1 MRQEKIYEGDAD
13 GVIIVNDEINNRFIV
28 DLPNAYDV
36 YWGFTGKVDGQDY
49 ANRIAYDDPKR
60 VVFEVPYD
68 RLDTQQQIQTFNIK
82 VNKARET
89 SREIIAEKVSFED
102 VLAFDEAKE
111 GKTVAFLFKNPAR
124 GFCVGETLKAG
135 KYFVAQSSGESDDKV
150 FVRLIHTS
158 RLLSGKEEFANRI
171 ESVQEKFPIGSVKYL
186 RFDDFGR
193 ITVRDYQPKQEP
205 ANQAQ
210 KPVDQA
216 QAPVQE
222 PVAMPVKADVKPEP
236 VKAGAPAPKVEP
248 TPETKTKPKATPK
261 PKAKAVDDK
270 EKLAKELADEQAKAT
285 KAKPEKQSKVAKLKK

>member
-1 MRQEKIYEGDAD
+1 MRQERIYEGEKD
-13 GVIIVNDEINNRFIV
+13 GVLIVNDEINNRFIV

-36 YWGFTGKVDGQDY
+36 YWGFLGKVDGQDY
-49 ANRIAYDDPKR
+49 ARRVEYADPKR
-60 VVFEVPYD
+60 VVFEVPYSN
-68 RLDTQQQIQTFNIK
+68 LDTQQQIQTFNIK

-89 SREIIAEKVSFED
+89 NREIVAEKVSFED
-102 VLAFDEAKE
+102 VLSFDEAKE
-111 GKTVAFLFKNPAR
+111 GKKVAFLYKNPAR

-158 RLLSGKEEFANRI
+158 RLLEGKEEFSNRI
-171 ESVQEKFPIGSVKYL
+171 DSVKEKFPVGSVKYL

-210 KPVDQA
+210 TPVDQA

-222 PVAMPVKADVKPEP
+222 PVAVPVKAEVRPEP
-236 VKAGAPAPKVEP
+236 VKAEEPIQEPKA
-248 TPETKTKPKATPK
+248 KPKATPK
-261 PKAKAVDDK
+261 PKAKAVEDK
-270 EKLAKELADEQAKAT
+270 EKLAKELADEQAKTA